1 MSTEPP
7 IPKELW
13 DSVPAA
19 AQAVLLLVF
28 QRYEQRIAALEQQV
42 ADLQQRLNQNSTN
55 SSKPPSADPPA
66 VKRAPPKSPSGKK
79 RGGQPNHP
87 RGQRLL
93 LAPTLVHELKPT
105 QCRRCAAPLTGTD
118 PQPLPYQVLEIPPIQ
133 PLVTE
138 YRCHR
143 LVCVCCGTSTCA
155 ALPAEAAARTGPRL
169 QGVLAF
175 FSGVCRLSKRLVQ
188 TVATDLLNVPLSL
201 GEVCAQEQRTAAAL
215 AQPVAEARAYVQQA
229 AAVHLDETSW
239 RENKKRCWLW
249 TAVTALVSVFLI
261 RPCRA
266 AVVACEL
273 LGASSGIVHSD
284 RYSAYYQIPLARRQ
298 VCWAHLRRDFQAM
311 IDRGN
316 CGTATGESLLALADD
331 LFMWWHSLIDGYSD
345 RATFAQ
351 QAGRIRRRVR
361 AALRAGTQ
369 CGCARTAGTCA
380 EILKVERALWTFV
393 RVEGVEPTNNAAE
406 QALRHAVQWRK
417 TSYGT
422 DSAAGSRF
430 VESMLTVAASCK
442 QQGRNLLDYLTACCQ
457 ALTNGTKPPSLIPA
471 STVQ

>member
-1 MSTEPP
+1 MGTEPP

-13 DSVPAA
+13 DTIPAA
-19 AQAVLLLVF
+19 AQAALLIVF
-28 QRYEQRIAALEQQV
+28 LRYEQRIAALEQLV

-66 VKRAPPKSPSGKK
+66 VKRAPPKTPSGNN
-79 RGGQPNHP
+79 RGGQPGHL
-87 RGQRLL
+87 RYQRPLL
-93 LAPTLVHELKPT
+93 EPTVVHELKPT

-118 PQPLPYQVLEIPPIQ
+118 PQPLAHQVVELPPIQ
-133 PLVTE
+133 PAVTE

-143 LVCVCCGTSTCA
+143 LVCACCGTSTCA
-155 ALPAEAAARTGPRL
+155 ALPAESAAHTGPRL

-201 GEVCAQEQRTAAAL
+201 GAVCAQERRTEAAL

-229 AAVHLDETSW
+229 AAVHVDETSW

-261 RPCRA
+261 RPSRA
-266 AVVACEL
+266 AAVAGEL
-273 LGASSGIVHSD
+273 LGPSAGIVHSD
-284 RYSAYYQIPLARRQ
+284 RYSAYHQIPLARRQ

-311 IDRGN
+311 IDRGQR
-316 CGTATGESLLALADD
+316 GAASGQRLLALADE
-331 LFMWWHSLIDGYSD
+331 LFLWWHSLIDGYSD
-345 RATFAQ
+345 RATFEK
-351 QAGRIRRRVR
+351 QAWRLRRHLRT
-361 AALRAGTQ
+361 ALRDGAQ
-369 CGCARTAGTCA
+369 SGCARTAGTCA

-393 RVEGVEPTNNAAE
+393 RVAGVEPTNNAAE
-406 QALRHAVQWRK
+406 RALRHAVQWRK

-442 QQGRNLLDYLTACCQ
+442 QQGRNLLEYLTACCQ
-457 ALTNGTKPPSLIPA
+457 ALTNGTEPPSLIPS
-471 STVQ
+471 STVG